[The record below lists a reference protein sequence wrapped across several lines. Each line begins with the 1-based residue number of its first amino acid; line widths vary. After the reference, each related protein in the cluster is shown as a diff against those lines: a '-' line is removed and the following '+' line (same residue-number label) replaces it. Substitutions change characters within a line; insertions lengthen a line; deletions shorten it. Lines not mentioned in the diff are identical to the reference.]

1 VLVYKVSWLT
11 YLVGRLVV
19 KVKYL
24 GMPNVLADKE
34 IVPEFIQHAAQPRE
48 LARAVSRLIDEP
60 AAREK
65 MISELDAIISSL
77 GEGGASEC
85 AAKAVVEELRA

>member
-1 VLVYKVSWLT
+1 
-11 YLVGRLVV
+11 
-19 KVKYL
+19 
-24 GMPNVLADKE
+24 MPNILANKE

-48 LARAVSRLIDEP
+48 LAGAVSRLIDEP

-77 GEGGASEC
+77 GEDDASEN
-85 AAKAVVEELRA
+85 AAQAILGELGMVRESR